1 MLSIETRKSAFGRD
15 VLVTLGAN
23 GVISLLGLATGILSA
38 RLLGPKGRGELAAIQ
53 MWGSFIGI
61 VATLGLPEAVV
72 YFSARKS
79 ENAGRYLTSAAL
91 LSTFAVI
98 PLTLIACTS
107 MHVLLAAE
115 PSGVVAAARWY
126 LLIIP
131 ISALGGL
138 PAYSL
143 RGLRKFRTWNTFRL
157 TNPAGFLLVLGAA
170 YVTGRLDPE
179 LIAVGSLILVA
190 LNNVALWYFIVK
202 RVKGP
207 FRFAVEDWRP
217 MLRFGLPSALTATPQ
232 MLNFKLDQILMA
244 AFLPPTLL
252 GLYVAAVGFSGVVQP
267 LLSAIGAVQ
276 FPSVA
281 SKPHW
286 DSKIASFTAVT
297 RMSALLVV
305 FVIFFLTPVAPL
317 GVAALFGS
325 KFAPA
330 GRAAM
335 VLVVAAGI
343 LGFNSILEEGLKGL
357 GAPTTVMWAEFGG
370 LPVTAVSLVLL
381 LKPLGI
387 MGAALSSLLGYGAV
401 SVLLLVQAKSLTGF
415 SLPSL
420 CVARGSEVGLLLSQV
435 ESAARLVRTLF
446 LAPAVAY
453 SGKQARSPYDNDSLT
468 P

>member
-1 MLSIETRKSAFGRD
+1 VLSAEIKKSPFRRD

-23 GVISLLGLATGILSA
+23 GVISLLGLTTGMLSA

-98 PLTLIACTS
+98 PLCAVVCICMPA
-107 MHVLLAAE
+107 LLAAQ
-115 PSGVVAAARWY
+115 PSGVITAARWY
-126 LLIIP
+126 LLVIP
-131 ISALGGL
+131 LSAVGGL

-143 RGLRKFRTWNTFRL
+143 RGLREFRIWNYFRIAMPAGSL
-157 TNPAGFLLVLGAA
+157 AVLAAAYMTKRLNAEFVAAGFL
-170 YVTGRLDPE
+170 
-179 LIAVGSLILVA
+179 ISVG
-190 LNNVALWYFIVK
+190 LNNVALWFFTIK
-202 RVKGP
+202 RLNGP
-207 FRFAVEDWRP
+207 FLLALEDSGP

-244 AFLPPTLL
+244 ALLAPSLL
-252 GLYVAAVGFSGVVQP
+252 GLYVAAVGYSGVVQP

-276 FPSVA
+276 FPNVA

-286 DSKIASFTAVT
+286 DGKITSFAAVT
-297 RMSALLVV
+297 RISALLMVLLV
-305 FVIFFLTPVAPL
+305 LFLAPVAPL
-317 GVAALFGS
+317 AVAVLFGS

-343 LGFNSILEEGLKGL
+343 LGFNSVLEEGLKGL
-357 GAPTTVMWAEFGG
+357 GAPKAVMWAEFGG
-370 LPVTAVSLVLL
+370 LPVTAISLALL
-381 LKPLGI
+381 LKPFGI
-387 MGAALSSLLGYGAV
+387 MGAAFSSLFGYSTV
-401 SVLLLVQAKSLTGF
+401 TLLLLIQAESLTRYPLRTFIPGT
-415 SLPSL
+415 L
-420 CVARGSEVGLLLSQV
+420 EVTSFFSQV
-435 ESAARLVRTLF
+435 QGVAAQFRRETIIPIV
-446 LAPAVAY
+446 
-453 SGKQARSPYDNDSLT
+453 SSK
-468 P
+468 